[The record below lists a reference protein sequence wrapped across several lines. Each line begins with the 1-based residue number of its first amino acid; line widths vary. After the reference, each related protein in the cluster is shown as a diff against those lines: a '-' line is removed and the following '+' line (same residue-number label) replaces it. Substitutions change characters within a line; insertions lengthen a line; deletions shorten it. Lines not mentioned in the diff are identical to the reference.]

1 MKENDQT
8 KHREDY
14 AKKQST
20 EKHNRISSYAEPRST
35 EKLNQNINL
44 LKK

>member
-1 MKENDQT
+1 MKEKDQT
-8 KHREDY
+8 THREDY
-14 AKKQST
+14 AKKQSA
-20 EKHNRISSYAEPRST
+20 EKHSGIGSYAEPRST